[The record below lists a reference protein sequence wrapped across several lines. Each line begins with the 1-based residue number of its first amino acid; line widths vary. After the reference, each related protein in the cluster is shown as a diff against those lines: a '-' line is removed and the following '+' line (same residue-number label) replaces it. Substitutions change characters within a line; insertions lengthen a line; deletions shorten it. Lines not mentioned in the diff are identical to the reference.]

1 MYTYNVKPPT
11 LFTLQEEQDKVREV
25 VADVNEKVLLML
37 NDCSEES
44 REVIVNLRAF
54 FVDTVFEKFSLK
66 DDGSGALIKYFFQ
79 REEVKK
85 EDGET
90 GERPESLSP
99 VECFLLKSLKQ
110 QVLKVNTRR
119 DALNLGYTFSR
130 QGSLSR
136 DQVFAVV
143 RNHIFHDS
151 FMEGYNTILD

>member
-90 GERPESLSP
+90 EEVKTEDHGCNYIETLRSEVSAFSTPKHAR
-99 VECFLLKSLKQ
+99 C
-110 QVLKVNTRR
+110 
-119 DALNLGYTFSR
+119 LGYR
-130 QGSLSR
+130 LADEDILNR
-136 DQVFAVV
+136 DQVNSFAENTMW
-143 RNHIFHDS
+143 RDAIMKGYDS
-151 FMEGYNTILD
+151 YC